1 VKLQE
6 GMGRGTGTDPGGGK
20 LREGNLVSA
29 AGNEGSAG
37 RAEPGASR
45 HVGRTQETDGI
56 GAQDPI
62 PIGTASSAVE
72 TTNLRRAIAGGRNPR
87 GDRRCRLARRAQDHE
102 GGGNGAAAPSAVR
115 PGEEDPRKVPK
126 GTRGGSAER
135 TRKRYRPD
143 RQALKVGATSDEE

>member
-1 VKLQE
+1 VKPQE
-6 GMGRGTGTDPGGGK
+6 GMGRGTGTDPDGGK

-29 AGNEGSAG
+29 AGTGTAG
-37 RAEPGASR
+37 RVEPGASR

-62 PIGTASSAVE
+62 PIGAASSAVE
-72 TTNLRRAIAGGRNPR
+72 TPNLKRAIARGRNSR

-102 GGGNGAAAPSAVR
+102 GGDFGAAAPSVVR
-115 PGEEDPRKVPK
+115 PGEEDLRKVPK
-126 GTRGGSAER
+126 GTREGSAER
-135 TRKRYRPD
+135 TRKRYRPR